1 MADQLGLDMYVLAFE
16 GGFRIY
22 KSLGFELL
30 EHLELD
36 DSIYGGAGVF
46 HRYFLERKAKTRV
59 DGDVGPKL
67 PAGDGGQQSDLVV
80 RLWEATCE
88 TECGQ
93 DALVGFLFS
102 LAKAFRVRI
111 WVCSGP
117 AMCWKLF

>member
-59 DGDVGPKL
+59 DRDVGPKL
-67 PAGDGGQQSDLVV
+67 PAVTAGS
-80 RLWEATCE
+80 RA
-88 TECGQ
+88 
-93 DALVGFLFS
+93 
-102 LAKAFRVRI
+102 I
-111 WVCSGP
+111 W
-117 AMCWKLF
+117 